1 MSKVIINATDV
12 RNDFFKL
19 VDRVAKTKNPI
30 YIKKDKEVRVKMEP
44 VGRELDED
52 WEDTKKLLNELRGMW
67 AGKTEEELVGR
78 FREANEKSTRKIR
91 SRKW

>member
-19 VDRVAKTKNPI
+19 VDHVARTKNPI

-52 WEDTKKLLNELRGMW
+52 WEDTKKLLDRIEGMW
-67 AGKTEEELVGR
+67 AHRTEEEITRR
-78 FREANEKSTRKIR
+78 FREA
-91 SRKW
+91 SRKAARRIRARKW